1 MDESL
6 DSEAEARSE
15 GRRPEL
21 RADRGP
27 ARGLASSNKRRR
39 RRQRKVAA
47 EEWSQLPLF
56 SSMSSH
62 ASSPLSERPLPILS
76 GQDAMT
82 SAGISCSPTCPTA
95 PRRIVFIP
103 TFGRS
108 GTKSPEV
115 PEGSRETS
123 SEAQPHAV
131 RLRRRS

>member
-1 MDESL
+1 M
-6 DSEAEARSE
+6 
-15 GRRPEL
+15 
-21 RADRGP
+21 
-27 ARGLASSNKRRR
+27 
-39 RRQRKVAA
+39 AA
-47 EEWSQLPLF
+47 ESGPSCRCF

-82 SAGISCSPTCPTA
+82 SAGISYSPTCPTA

-108 GTKSPEV
+108 GTVPEV

>member
-1 MDESL
+1 MVPAAAVQLDEL
-6 DSEAEARSE
+6 ARVF
-15 GRRPEL
+15 
-21 RADRGP
+21 P
-27 ARGLASSNKRRR
+27 AG
-39 RRQRKVAA
+39 
-47 EEWSQLPLF
+47 
-56 SSMSSH
+56 
-62 ASSPLSERPLPILS
+62 ERPLPILS

-108 GTKSPEV
+108 GTEVPEV

>member
-27 ARGLASSNKRRR
+27 ARGWPLLIRGAGGVQRR
-39 RRQRKVAA
+39 
-47 EEWSQLPLF
+47 WQLRSGPSCRCS

-82 SAGISCSPTCPTA
+82 SGD
-95 PRRIVFIP
+95 
-103 TFGRS
+103 
-108 GTKSPEV
+108 
-115 PEGSRETS
+115 
-123 SEAQPHAV
+123 
-131 RLRRRS
+131 

>member
-21 RADRGP
+21 RADREAGP
-27 ARGLASSNKRRR
+27 GPASSNKRRR
-39 RRQRKVAA
+39 RRQKVAA

-82 SAGISCSPTCPTA
+82 SAGD
-95 PRRIVFIP
+95 
-103 TFGRS
+103 
-108 GTKSPEV
+108 
-115 PEGSRETS
+115 
-123 SEAQPHAV
+123 
-131 RLRRRS
+131 

>member
-27 ARGLASSNKRRR
+27 ARGRPLLIRGAGGVQRR
-39 RRQRKVAA
+39 
-47 EEWSQLPLF
+47 WQLRSGPSCRCS

>member
-39 RRQRKVAA
+39 RRPKKVAA

-56 SSMSSH
+56 ELDEL
-62 ASSPLSERPLPILS
+62 AR
-76 GQDAMT
+76 
-82 SAGISCSPTCPTA
+82 
-95 PRRIVFIP
+95 VFP
-103 TFGRS
+103 A
-108 GTKSPEV
+108 E
-115 PEGSRETS
+115 
-123 SEAQPHAV
+123 
-131 RLRRRS
+131 

>member
-21 RADRGP
+21 RAGGP
-27 ARGLASSNKRRR
+27 ARGPASSNKRRR

-56 SSMSSH
+56 ELDEL
-62 ASSPLSERPLPILS
+62 ARVFPLSERPLPILS

-108 GTKSPEV
+108 GTKVPEV

-123 SEAQPHAV
+123 S
-131 RLRRRS
+131 RLSRTQ

>member
-6 DSEAEARSE
+6 DSEAEARAKAE
-15 GRRPEL
+15 GRSCVPTEGQPGGRPLLIRGAGGVKERWQL
-21 RADRGP
+21 RSGP
-27 ARGLASSNKRRR
+27 SCRCS
-39 RRQRKVAA
+39 
-47 EEWSQLPLF
+47 

-108 GTKSPEV
+108 GTRV
-115 PEGSRETS
+115 PRG
-123 SEAQPHAV
+123 A
-131 RLRRRS
+131 

>member
-15 GRRPEL
+15 GRRPGAAC
-21 RADRGP
+21 RQRSRPGP
-27 ARGLASSNKRRR
+27 ASSNKRRR
-39 RRQRKVAA
+39 RHQRKVAA

-82 SAGISCSPTCPTA
+82 SAGS
-95 PRRIVFIP
+95 
-103 TFGRS
+103 
-108 GTKSPEV
+108 
-115 PEGSRETS
+115 
-123 SEAQPHAV
+123 
-131 RLRRRS
+131 